1 MVIGLRGVQFRE
13 YIALVISK
21 SDEREPQGRFE
32 ITSATTPRIVRK
44 EIQLLISRIY
54 SKF

>member
-21 SDEREPQGRFE
+21 SDEREPQGPFK
-32 ITSATTPRIVRK
+32 ITSATTP
-44 EIQLLISRIY
+44 
-54 SKF
+54 